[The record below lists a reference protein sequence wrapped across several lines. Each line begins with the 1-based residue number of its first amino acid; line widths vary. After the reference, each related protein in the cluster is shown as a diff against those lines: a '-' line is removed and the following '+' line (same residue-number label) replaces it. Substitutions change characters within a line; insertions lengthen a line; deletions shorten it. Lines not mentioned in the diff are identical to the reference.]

1 MSRKRRL
8 VRPAAAVIAGVLLYL
23 SFPPRPLWWLVLPG
37 FALLGWVL
45 HRQRL
50 RAGFGLGLLAGLGFM
65 LPLLHWTGEEVG
77 PVPWLALAAAEALF
91 IAVGCIGIAAV
102 SRLACWPL
110 WAAAVWVLD
119 EAVRARV
126 PFGGFPWG
134 KIAFGQADGVFLP
147 LAALGGTPLLSFAVV
162 LCGFGL
168 CEAVLRFR
176 AHRRTGTLP
185 RAAVAAA
192 AATVLVPVAGAFAAL
207 PLVDDSAEDGTATVA
222 AIQGNVP
229 RLGLDFNSQ
238 RRAVL
243 DNHVRRT
250 EQLAQEVKEGK
261 VPQPDFVL
269 WPENSS
275 DLDPYRNADAR
286 IVIDDAVKAIGV
298 PTVIGAV
305 VEPDS
310 GNLRNT
316 LIQWDPRKGPVD
328 TYDKR
333 HIQPFGEYM
342 PMRSV
347 ARIFSSDV
355 DRVQRDFG
363 PGKKVGVF
371 DLAGTNV
378 GLVTCYEAAFDD
390 AVRDTVMHG
399 GQLIAVPSNNATF
412 GRSEMTY
419 QQLAMSRVRA
429 VEHSR
434 SVVVPVT
441 SGVSAVIRPDGKV
454 VEKTK
459 LFTPDAL
466 VDEVPL
472 RSSLTPATRMGTL
485 PEGVLV
491 LIAVAGLGL
500 VAVRAVRSSA
510 PGDTPARHVGS
521 GPWQLLISSAR
532 SAPPR
537 ASNCSCCRA
546 SPQSSSTTRAECCSD
561 AVPTPANGR
570 SSAASASR
578 ANSRMA
584 TAEREV
590 YEETGV
596 HCVAERVVLTQAL
609 EPVQYANGDRC
620 QYLDVTFRCR
630 ATGGEACVNDDE
642 SLEVGWFPVDALPPL
657 NEFGL
662 FRIKQSMTDEP
673 TWFEPTARQ

>member
-1 MSRKRRL
+1 MSATITPVEAAQPAPSPVSWKRRL
-8 VRPAAAVIAGVLLYL
+8 VRPAAAVIAGALLYL

-77 PVPWLALAAAEALF
+77 PVPWLALAAAEAVF
-91 IAVGCIGIAAV
+91 IAVGCLGIAAV
-102 SRLACWPL
+102 SRLACWPV
-110 WAAAVWVLD
+110 WAAAVWTLD

-134 KIAFGQADGVFLP
+134 KIAFGQADSVFLP
-147 LAALGGTPLLSFAVV
+147 LAAVGGTPLLSFAVV

-168 CEAVLRFR
+168 CEAVRQFR

-250 EQLAQEVKEGK
+250 EQLAREVKEGK

-275 DLDPYRNADAR
+275 DLDPYRNPDAR

-305 VEPDS
+305 IEPDT
-310 GNLRNT
+310 GKLRNT
-316 LIQWDPRKGPVD
+316 LIQWDPKKGPVD

-347 ARIFSSDV
+347 ARVFSSDV
-355 DRVQRDFG
+355 DRVRRDFG
-363 PGKKVGVF
+363 PGRKVGVF
-371 DLAGTNV
+371 DLAGTEV

-399 GQLIAVPSNNATF
+399 GQMIAVPSNNATF

-441 SGVSAVIRPDGKV
+441 SGVSAVIRPDGTIV
-454 VEKTK
+454 RKTK

-491 LIAVAGLGL
+491 LVAVAGLGL
-500 VAVRAVRSSA
+500 VTVRSV
-510 PGDTPARHVGS
+510 R
-521 GPWQLLISSAR
+521 
-532 SAPPR
+532 
-537 ASNCSCCRA
+537 
-546 SPQSSSTTRAECCSD
+546 
-561 AVPTPANGR
+561 GR
-570 SSAASASR
+570 R
-578 ANSRMA
+578 GR
-584 TAEREV
+584 
-590 YEETGV
+590 
-596 HCVAERVVLTQAL
+596 
-609 EPVQYANGDRC
+609 
-620 QYLDVTFRCR
+620 
-630 ATGGEACVNDDE
+630 
-642 SLEVGWFPVDALPPL
+642 
-657 NEFGL
+657 
-662 FRIKQSMTDEP
+662 
-673 TWFEPTARQ
+673 

>member
-1 MSRKRRL
+1 MPRL
-8 VRPAAAVIAGVLLYL
+8 VRPAAAVISGVLLYL

-45 HRQRL
+45 HERRL
-50 RAGFGLGLLAGLGFM
+50 RAAFGLGLLAGLGFM

-102 SRLACWPL
+102 SRLACWPV
-110 WAAAVWVLD
+110 WAAAVWILD
-119 EAVRARV
+119 EGIRARV

-134 KIAFGQADGVFLP
+134 KIAFGQADSLFLP
-147 LAALGGTPLLSFAVV
+147 LAAVGGTPLLSFAVV

-168 CEAVLRFR
+168 YEAVRQFLTYRDTR
-176 AHRRTGTLP
+176 EAP

-192 AATVLVPVAGAFAAL
+192 AATVLVPVAAAFAAL

-229 RLGLDFNSQ
+229 QLGLDFNAQ

-250 EQLAQEVKEGK
+250 EQLAQDVKAGK

-298 PTVIGAV
+298 PTVIGSV
-305 VEPDS
+305 VAPDT
-310 GNLRNT
+310 GKLRNT
-316 LIQWDPRKGPVD
+316 LIQWDPKKGPVS

-333 HIQPFGEYM
+333 HIQPFGEYI
-342 PMRSV
+342 PMRSFV
-347 ARIFSSDV
+347 RLFSSDV

-363 PGKKVGVF
+363 PGKQVGVF

-390 AVRDTVMHG
+390 AVRDTVEHG
-399 GQLIAVPSNNATF
+399 SQLIAVPSNNATF

-429 VEHSR
+429 VEHGR

-441 SGVSAVIRPDGKV
+441 SGVSAIIRPDGTIAQQ
-454 VEKTK
+454 TK
-459 LFTPDAL
+459 LFTADAL

-485 PEGVLV
+485 PEGVLA
-491 LIAVAGLGL
+491 LIAVAGLGW
-500 VAVRAVRSSA
+500 VTVRSV
-510 PGDTPARHVGS
+510 R
-521 GPWQLLISSAR
+521 LRR
-532 SAPPR
+532 SR
-537 ASNCSCCRA
+537 
-546 SPQSSSTTRAECCSD
+546 
-561 AVPTPANGR
+561 
-570 SSAASASR
+570 
-578 ANSRMA
+578 
-584 TAEREV
+584 
-590 YEETGV
+590 
-596 HCVAERVVLTQAL
+596 
-609 EPVQYANGDRC
+609 
-620 QYLDVTFRCR
+620 
-630 ATGGEACVNDDE
+630 
-642 SLEVGWFPVDALPPL
+642 
-657 NEFGL
+657 
-662 FRIKQSMTDEP
+662 
-673 TWFEPTARQ
+673 

>member
-1 MSRKRRL
+1 MSATITQVEAAQPASSPVSRRRRL
-8 VRPAAAVIAGVLLYL
+8 LRPAAAVIAGVLLYL

-45 HRQRL
+45 HRRRL
-50 RAGFGLGLLAGLGFM
+50 RSGFGLGLLAGLGFM

-91 IAVGCIGIAAV
+91 IAVGCIGVAAV
-102 SRLACWPL
+102 SRLAWWPV
-110 WAAAVWVLD
+110 WAAAVWALD
-119 EAVRARV
+119 EAVRARM

-134 KIAFGQADGVFLP
+134 KIAFGQADSVFLP
-147 LAALGGTPLLSFAVV
+147 LAAVGGTPLLSFAVV

-168 CEAVLRFR
+168 GEAVRQFR
-176 AHRRTGTLP
+176 AYRRTGTLP
-185 RAAVAAA
+185 RSALAAA
-192 AATVLVPVAGAFAAL
+192 AVTVLVPVAGALAAL

-250 EQLAQEVKEGK
+250 EQLAREVKEGK
-261 VPQPDFVL
+261 VPRPDFVL

-305 VEPDS
+305 IEPDT

-316 LIQWDPRKGPVD
+316 LIQWDPKKGPVD

-441 SGVSAVIRPDGKV
+441 SGVSAVIRPDGTIV
-454 VEKTK
+454 QQTK

-472 RSSLTPATRMGTL
+472 RSSLTPATRMGPL
-485 PEGVLV
+485 PEGVLA

-500 VAVRAVRSSA
+500 VAVR
-510 PGDTPARHVGS
+510 
-521 GPWQLLISSAR
+521 SAR
-532 SAPPR
+532 
-537 ASNCSCCRA
+537 
-546 SPQSSSTTRAECCSD
+546 TR
-561 AVPTPANGR
+561 R
-570 SSAASASR
+570 SR
-578 ANSRMA
+578 
-584 TAEREV
+584 
-590 YEETGV
+590 
-596 HCVAERVVLTQAL
+596 
-609 EPVQYANGDRC
+609 
-620 QYLDVTFRCR
+620 
-630 ATGGEACVNDDE
+630 
-642 SLEVGWFPVDALPPL
+642 
-657 NEFGL
+657 
-662 FRIKQSMTDEP
+662 
-673 TWFEPTARQ
+673 

>member
-1 MSRKRRL
+1 MSATTTEVEAAQPASFPVSRKRSFL
-8 VRPAAAVIAGVLLYL
+8 RPPAAVIAGVLLYL

-45 HRQRL
+45 HRRRL

-102 SRLACWPL
+102 SRLAWWPV
-110 WAAAVWVLD
+110 WAAAVWVLG

-168 CEAVLRFR
+168 CEAVRQVR
-176 AHRRTGTLP
+176 AYRRTGTLP

-250 EQLAQEVKEGK
+250 EQLAREVKEGK

-286 IVIDDAVKAIGV
+286 ILIDDAVKAIGV
-298 PTVIGAV
+298 PTVVGAV

-316 LIQWDPRKGPVD
+316 LIQWDPEKGPVE

-355 DRVQRDFG
+355 DRVTRDFG

-390 AVRDTVMHG
+390 AVRDTVTHG

-441 SGVSAVIRPDGKV
+441 SGVSAVIRPDGTV
-454 VEKTK
+454 VQKTK

-485 PEGVLV
+485 PEAMLV

-500 VAVRAVRSSA
+500 VTFRAVRS
-510 PGDTPARHVGS
+510 R
-521 GPWQLLISSAR
+521 R
-532 SAPPR
+532 SR
-537 ASNCSCCRA
+537 
-546 SPQSSSTTRAECCSD
+546 
-561 AVPTPANGR
+561 
-570 SSAASASR
+570 
-578 ANSRMA
+578 
-584 TAEREV
+584 
-590 YEETGV
+590 
-596 HCVAERVVLTQAL
+596 
-609 EPVQYANGDRC
+609 
-620 QYLDVTFRCR
+620 
-630 ATGGEACVNDDE
+630 
-642 SLEVGWFPVDALPPL
+642 
-657 NEFGL
+657 
-662 FRIKQSMTDEP
+662 
-673 TWFEPTARQ
+673 

>member
-1 MSRKRRL
+1 MSATITPVEAAQPASSPVSRKRRL
-8 VRPAAAVIAGVLLYL
+8 VRPVAAVIAGALLYL

-77 PVPWLALAAAEALF
+77 PVPWLALAAAEAVF

-102 SRLACWPL
+102 SRLAWWPV
-110 WAAAVWVLD
+110 WAAAVWTLD

-134 KIAFGQADGVFLP
+134 KIAFGQADSVFLP
-147 LAALGGTPLLSFAVV
+147 LAAVGGTPLLSFAVV

-168 CEAVLRFR
+168 CEAVRQFR
-176 AHRRTGTLP
+176 AHRRTGRLP

-250 EQLAQEVKEGK
+250 EQLAQEVKGGK

-305 VEPDS
+305 VEPDT

-316 LIQWDPRKGPVD
+316 LIQWDPKKGPVD

-342 PMRSV
+342 PMRSI

-441 SGVSAVIRPDGKV
+441 SGVSAVIRPDGTV
-454 VEKTK
+454 VRKTK

-485 PEGVLV
+485 PEGVLA

-500 VAVRAVRSSA
+500 VTVRS
-510 PGDTPARHVGS
+510 V
-521 GPWQLLISSAR
+521 R
-532 SAPPR
+532 SR
-537 ASNCSCCRA
+537 
-546 SPQSSSTTRAECCSD
+546 
-561 AVPTPANGR
+561 R
-570 SSAASASR
+570 SR
-578 ANSRMA
+578 
-584 TAEREV
+584 
-590 YEETGV
+590 
-596 HCVAERVVLTQAL
+596 
-609 EPVQYANGDRC
+609 
-620 QYLDVTFRCR
+620 
-630 ATGGEACVNDDE
+630 
-642 SLEVGWFPVDALPPL
+642 
-657 NEFGL
+657 
-662 FRIKQSMTDEP
+662 
-673 TWFEPTARQ
+673 